1 MSVVRYEPWTLLR
14 RFQNDMG
21 RLLEDGGYAANGE
34 FDASRLATTQWT
46 PSVDIKEEEH
56 GYVIVAD
63 VPGVDPKDIEVTM
76 EDGVLS
82 IKGERVRESTDERK
96 GYHREERVHGTF
108 HRRFSLPD
116 SANPEGITATGRN
129 GVLEVTIPKQEKLQ
143 PRRIEVN

>member
-1 MSVVRYEPWTLLR
+1 MNVVRYEPWSLLR
-14 RFQNDMG
+14 RFQDDMS
-21 RLLEDGGYAANGE
+21 RVLEDGE

-46 PSVDIKEEEH
+46 PSVDIKEEEDR
-56 GYVIVAD
+56 YVIVAD

-82 IKGERVRESTDERK
+82 VKGERVKESSDEAK
-96 GYHREERVHGTF
+96 GYHRVERVHGSF
-108 HRRFSLPD
+108 HRRFSLPE

-129 GVLEVTIPKQEKLQ
+129 GVLEVTIPKQAKLQ